1 MNDRHL
7 SERPTVVLLCGGLGL
22 RQRSDG
28 DDLPKPL
35 RPLPDGRALIL
46 HVLDYYRSFG
56 LDDFVLCTGY
66 GARAMERLLLD
77 EFPVSPA
84 DVETGAGWLRF
95 AAGGT
100 RLTLV
105 DNGPYAEKC
114 VRLLAAAEHLRP
126 GPFLLGYGDVLSDFD
141 LRRLLG
147 RHQES
152 GTAVTMTATRVR
164 SRYGEIVVGPGMS
177 VTAFVEKPLQPAL
190 ISAGYFACSPRLLSA
205 LSPAL
210 GLEEDVL
217 PALAAAGEVDAVV
230 HDGRW
235 LPFDTYKDFV
245 DAEALA
251 AQEGFPWPTPVRA

>member
-1 MNDRHL
+1 MTGC
-7 SERPTVVLLCGGLGL
+7 PTVVLLCGGLGL

-28 DDLPKPL
+28 DDLAKPL

-77 EFPVSPA
+77 AFPVSPA
-84 DVETGAGWLRF
+84 DVETGPGLVRF
-95 AAGGT
+95 SAGGT
-100 RLTLV
+100 RITLV
-105 DNGPYAEKC
+105 DNGPYAEKS
-114 VRLLAAAEHLRP
+114 VRLLAAAPLLRP
-126 GPFLLGYGDVLSDFD
+126 GTFLLGYGDVLSDFD
-141 LRRLLG
+141 LHRLLAHH
-147 RHQES
+147 RES
-152 GTAVTMTATRVR
+152 GSAVTMTATRVR
-164 SRYGEIVVGPGMS
+164 SRYGEIVVGAGMS

-190 ISAGYFACSPRLLSA
+190 ISAGYFACSPRLLTA
-205 LSPAL
+205 LSPEL

-217 PALAAAGEVDAVV
+217 PMLAEAGEVDAVV

-251 AQEGFPWPTPVRA
+251 QEEGLPWPTPVRA

>member
-1 MNDRHL
+1 MNARPFPG
-7 SERPTVVLLCGGLGL
+7 RPTVVLLCGGLGL

-66 GARAMERLLLD
+66 GARAMEQLLLG
-77 EFPVSPA
+77 ELPA
-84 DVETGAGWLRF
+84 ADIATGPGWLRL
-95 AAGGT
+95 GSDGI
-100 RLTLV
+100 RVTLV
-105 DNGPYAEKC
+105 DSGPYAEKC
-114 VRLLAAAEHLRP
+114 VRLLDAAGHLRP

-141 LRRLLG
+141 LGRLAERRE
-147 RHQES
+147 ES
-152 GTAVTMTATRVR
+152 GATVTMTATRVR
-164 SRYGEIVVGPGMS
+164 SRYGELVVGPGME

-190 ISAGYFACSPRLLSA
+190 ISAGYFACSPRLLAA
-205 LSPAL
+205 LSPEL

-217 PALAAAGEVDAVV
+217 PALAARGEVDAVV

-251 AQEGFPWPTPVRA
+251 AQEGFPWPTPVRV